1 MGMFTRLSNCA
12 NRTILYDMYSYVW
25 DIKSIMSMV
34 KSFVQWLG
42 RYARNNL
49 FSSNILS
56 LKKNYPIGRKTFR
69 ELVNFQIFF
78 SSLPG
83 FLSKV
88 GTVGELRCASLNDY
102 IKHII
107 FLPWANSA

>member
-42 RYARNNL
+42 RCTRNNL
-49 FSSNILS
+49 FSSDILS
-56 LKKNYPIGRKTFR
+56 LKNEKKEKRLSHREKNI
-69 ELVNFQIFF
+69 
-78 SSLPG
+78 
-83 FLSKV
+83 
-88 GTVGELRCASLNDY
+88 
-102 IKHII
+102 
-107 FLPWANSA
+107 

>member
-42 RYARNNL
+42 RCTRNNL
-49 FSSNILS
+49 FSDILS
-56 LKKNYPIGRKTFR
+56 LKEKKTDYPTGEKH
-69 ELVNFQIFF
+69 LGDLQI
-78 SSLPG
+78 SKSLNSLP
-83 FLSKV
+83 
-88 GTVGELRCASLNDY
+88 R
-102 IKHII
+102 I
-107 FLPWANSA
+107 FSNM